1 MSGITKNEVSE
12 YSDLGKVVTWFI
24 NLRWIAAAGVA
35 AALLVAQF
43 LIEYSLEYPLLY
55 SLTAALFA
63 ANLFFCIL
71 KRRRR
76 DTFTG
81 RNQLAFQ
88 FHLQS
93 SIDLAFLFALIY
105 FTGFFQ
111 NPLIYYF
118 VFHLMLASYIFQ
130 KRIVYIYL
138 FSLVSLIA
146 VTIPLQY
153 YGIIPHFELSQFEEN
168 SRSYFADLP
177 FRGFAFLST
186 IVIVTYLII
195 NIKER
200 IEERGHR
207 VELEL
212 DRYKS
217 LDRTKSQ
224 FILQVTH
231 ELRGPVAAIKGY
243 HEMMLKGIT
252 GEISEKSE
260 ETLVRANNRTTN
272 LLMIIDEMLDFA
284 YMKSEDDVKL
294 RSAQIDIASIVR
306 ENIDLFSTF
315 ARKKNVKLRCVAPKS
330 LMLNTNRDLINIIL
344 GNLITNAIKYSLNGG
359 TVSVGA
365 EGGRGE
371 IHLYVSDEGM
381 GIEGEELERIFE
393 EFYRTR
399 RAREVEKDGTGLGL
413 AIVQKAV
420 NLLNGKVS
428 VYSEMNGG
436 TKMHIYLPL
445 NQREKT
451 EEGALH
457 DKSVGN

>member
-1 MSGITKNEVSE
+1 MAVAIPLEYFRVVPHFALNLSGN
-12 YSDLGKVVTWFI
+12 
-24 NLRWIAAAGVA
+24 
-35 AALLVAQF
+35 
-43 LIEYSLEYPLLY
+43 SLEDYY
-55 SLTAALFA
+55 
-63 ANLFFCIL
+63 ANVP
-71 KRRRR
+71 
-76 DTFTG
+76 
-81 RNQLAFQ
+81 FQ
-88 FHLQS
+88 G
-93 SIDLAFLFALIY
+93 FAL
-105 FTGFFQ
+105 
-111 NPLIYYF
+111 
-118 VFHLMLASYIFQ
+118 V
-130 KRIVYIYL
+130 
-138 FSLVSLIA
+138 
-146 VTIPLQY
+146 
-153 YGIIPHFELSQFEEN
+153 
-168 SRSYFADLP
+168 
-177 FRGFAFLST
+177 ST
-186 IVIVTYLII
+186 ITFATYLIVS
-195 NIKER
+195 IKER

-212 DRYKS
+212 DRYKG
-217 LDRTKSQ
+217 LDRVKSQ

-252 GEISEKSE
+252 GDISEKTQN
-260 ETLVRANNRTTN
+260 TLTRANKRTTN